1 LPVNLGVRFSHR
13 TDDMSTTKVGDEL
26 EHRIFELIEKEF
38 ENDSF
43 PIKKANCKFFKK
55 KGYYSKDRERE
66 IIFDVSVEVYCA
78 GSKDYSFLILVECK
92 NYKSPVKVEEVEEFF
107 AKAQQV
113 AAANSKAVVA
123 TSSSFQSGA
132 RTFAKSKGIALL
144 RYFDPENHQLVLHRS
159 PSTSVYG
166 TGAES
171 LAEAEEALSQEAFKS
186 RFFDI
191 YFQST
196 SRVTN
201 SLFEFAEDVANEAGF
216 TRAQIRRAFNT
227 PKKSVGVV
235 PYLEKSELEERS
247 QELLDL
253 IGYSEKEV
261 PLNSICALEK
271 ERTGL
276 VVKINEP
283 PNPGCPLG
291 EISFSPLQIIIYQSD
306 EQNTGRD
313 RFTLAHELA
322 HHFLGHGK
330 HMVKD
335 AFNEEDLSLNRTI
348 LQGSAIA
355 RLEFQANYFAS
366 SLLMPRANFIK
377 DFQTLAS
384 HLGLVN
390 RGYGALYVDDQPCN
404 IQNFKIITNN
414 LMRQY
419 SVSRKAV
426 AVRLESLDLLKDQRS
441 GAIFGANN

>member
-1 LPVNLGVRFSHR
+1 
-13 TDDMSTTKVGDEL
+13 
-26 EHRIFELIEKEF
+26 
-38 ENDSF
+38 
-43 PIKKANCKFFKK
+43 
-55 KGYYSKDRERE
+55 
-66 IIFDVSVEVYCA
+66 
-78 GSKDYSFLILVECK
+78 
-92 NYKSPVKVEEVEEFF
+92 
-107 AKAQQV
+107 
-113 AAANSKAVVA
+113 
-123 TSSSFQSGA
+123 
-132 RTFAKSKGIALL
+132 
-144 RYFDPENHQLVLHRS
+144 
-159 PSTSVYG
+159 
-166 TGAES
+166 
-171 LAEAEEALSQEAFKS
+171 
-186 RFFDI
+186 
-191 YFQST
+191 
-196 SRVTN
+196 
-201 SLFEFAEDVANEAGF
+201 
-216 TRAQIRRAFNT
+216 
-227 PKKSVGVV
+227 
-235 PYLEKSELEERS
+235 LEKSELEERS

-261 PLNSICALEK
+261 PLNSICALEQ